1 MSQYI
6 CCGTHTTWEG
16 KPWITIDMKR
26 WDDIPGPIVFSSY
39 LEYKLNLMKLPK
51 QHFHLVVNK
60 EDFQH
65 IRPILHT
72 RDKDDFPYLTET
84 EINRLSDEQY
94 RQYKE
99 DLSETY
105 LLNPERASVYEN
117 GIQDVFVSDESSD
130 SDELL
135 NDDY

>member
-1 MSQYI
+1 
-6 CCGTHTTWEG
+6 
-16 KPWITIDMKR
+16 
-26 WDDIPGPIVFSSY
+26 
-39 LEYKLNLMKLPK
+39 MKLPK
-51 QHFHLVVNK
+51 QHFDLVLNK

-72 RDKDDFPYLTET
+72 RNEDDFPYLTET

>member
-1 MSQYI
+1 MSHYI
-6 CCGTHTTWEG
+6 CCGTNTQWEG

-26 WDDIPGPIVFSSY
+26 WDGIPGPIVFSSY

-51 QHFHLVVNK
+51 QHFDLVLNK

-72 RDKDDFPYLTET
+72 RNEDDFPYLTET